1 MEIQKINDNI
11 YYLVFIGSF
20 GGVLLA
26 SAVIFFFTRYQRRFL
41 QQQAAL
47 QKAELD
53 HKQHLLYA
61 TIQSQEK
68 ERMRISKDLHDHIGS
83 SLSNLRFVVSRIQ
96 NAGADENAVK
106 DLSEECKV
114 NIDRIIEDVRNIS
127 HSLSPAGLALWGFHE
142 SLKEFCEKTGQSTG
156 LNIQVEDYAEDVL
169 TQLTFDVSLSLFRVM
184 QELLSNTIKHASA
197 KKITITTSKENDAI
211 VIKYADDG
219 NGINANNSNSHG
231 IGLYNIESRLS
242 MIQARYEIISSS
254 GAGYFFNIML
264 PFHILNKTILY
275 E

>member
-96 NAGADENAVK
+96 NAGADENAIK
-106 DLSEECKV
+106 ELS
-114 NIDRIIEDVRNIS
+114 
-127 HSLSPAGLALWGFHE
+127 
-142 SLKEFCEKTGQSTG
+142 
-156 LNIQVEDYAEDVL
+156 
-169 TQLTFDVSLSLFRVM
+169 
-184 QELLSNTIKHASA
+184 
-197 KKITITTSKENDAI
+197 
-211 VIKYADDG
+211 
-219 NGINANNSNSHG
+219 
-231 IGLYNIESRLS
+231 
-242 MIQARYEIISSS
+242 
-254 GAGYFFNIML
+254 
-264 PFHILNKTILY
+264 
-275 E
+275 